1 MVFSI
6 CMTELSRIDDN
17 LFLVWWTLLLQLIC
31 CLRYDPTIF
40 IINYSDITHFD
51 SLLGHVSTPYVCILK
66 RTIDE
71 TLQANHNWILKI
83 YFFIFIF
90 YLVLLNYMIS
100 SVFRV
105 RRCVLNTTLCDEV
118 CQWLAAGLWISPG
131 TPVSSTNEIGRYDIA
146 EMLLKVGLNT
156 ITLTP

>member
-1 MVFSI
+1 MVFSL

-17 LFLVWWTLLLQLIC
+17 LFLVLWTLLLQLIC
-31 CLRYDPTIF
+31 CLWYDPTIF
-40 IINYSDITHFD
+40 IINYFD

-66 RTIDE
+66 RTIDD
-71 TLQANHNWILKI
+71 TLQANYNWILKLF
-83 YFFIFIF
+83 FFIFIF
-90 YLVLLNYMIS
+90 YLVLLNDMIS

-105 RRCVLNTTLCDEV
+105 RRCVLNTTLCDEI

-131 TPVSSTNEIGRYDIA
+131 TPVSSTNEMGRYDIA